1 MAQGARDWVWGILN
15 SRHQGVIDKRM
26 LRVEQHLHRP
36 LDWHQG
42 TVPAFKQI
50 LEWLDDDEIGLNL
63 LDHCLGEHADS
74 EAAKQLED
82 ILDASGSAWTV
93 GLDDQNQFQL
103 ERRVDATTAK
113 AAKCEMEQSSNAAV
127 HLKEAWSDIYRHK
140 PNPSAGYR
148 NAVRA
153 IEAVCPLTVIPNDPK
168 PTLGKV
174 IAAMRLKPS
183 KWKTEIGDV
192 DTVIRM
198 LEAVWGSQTDRHGSG
213 EKNRPP
219 NVTQREAEAAL
230 HLAVTLVQL
239 FRTKAIRRA

>member
-1 MAQGARDWVWGILN
+1 
-15 SRHQGVIDKRM
+15 
-26 LRVEQHLHRP
+26 
-36 LDWHQG
+36 
-42 TVPAFKQI
+42 
-50 LEWLDDDEIGLNL
+50 
-63 LDHCLGEHADS
+63 
-74 EAAKQLED
+74 
-82 ILDASGSAWTV
+82 
-93 GLDDQNQFQL
+93 
-103 ERRVDATTAK
+103 
-113 AAKCEMEQSSNAAV
+113 MEQSGNAAV

-168 PTLGKV
+168 PTLGKA